1 MYDLIIV
8 GGGPAAMSAAF
19 YAAGKGLTFRMVYE
33 DLGGKIGWLQSLA
46 GPSQQPY
53 LPGNEIMHML
63 TTRALSHGDL
73 LINDRVERLTKANH
87 AFTVETAQHGTLLSY
102 TVLIA
107 TGARPLPLEVPGAQR
122 FADRGL
128 GYSATTYA
136 HLLAGQRV
144 AMIGDTPRALSGAA
158 EAAATAERVFL
169 IAPGPIDAR
178 HPLGQAL
185 ARQPNVEL
193 WQNAEVVEL
202 SGDQTLEA
210 VIVSQDGQRIRLD
223 VDRAFVA
230 LGLVPNSEVTRRLV
244 ATDAEGFIL
253 VNAYHETTLP
263 GLFAAGDVSS
273 TFSEQVLVAIGDGA
287 RAAMSAYDY
296 LLAQRLVPELDQ
308 KLV

>member
-19 YAAGKGLTFRMVYE
+19 YAVGKGLTIKMVYE

-46 GPSQQPY
+46 GPSQPHY
-53 LPGNEIMHML
+53 LPGNEIMQML
-63 TTRALSHGDL
+63 TIRALSCDDL
-73 LINDRVERLTKANH
+73 LINDRVERLTKADH
-87 AFTVETAQHGTLLSY
+87 YFTVETARHGTLLGS

-107 TGARPLPLEVPGAQR
+107 SGARPLQLDVPGAQR

-144 AMIGDTPRALSGAA
+144 AVIGDTARALSGAA
-158 EAAATAERVFL
+158 EAATTAERVFL
-169 IAPGPIDAR
+169 IMPDTISSR
-178 HPLGQAL
+178 HPLGSAL

-193 WQNAEVVEL
+193 WQSAEVVEL
-202 SGDQTLEA
+202 CGNQSLEA
-210 VIVSQDGQRIRLD
+210 VIVEQAGERTRLE

-230 LGLVPNSEVTRRLV
+230 LGVVPNSELTRHLA
-244 ATDAEGFIL
+244 ATDAGGFIL

-263 GLFAAGDVSS
+263 GLYAAGDVCS

-296 LLAQRLVPELDQ
+296 LLAQRLVPELEH
-308 KLV
+308 KLA